1 MRKRRKPR
9 GKIEEKGEM
18 VGEEWLGQAWAGSEE
33 GIPWC
38 EEEEGRRKE
47 DDTVITSGYVWYY
60 PLPQDEEAADQKHLD
75 TNQLIQ

>member
-38 EEEEGRRKE
+38 EEEEGTRKE
-47 DDTVITSGYVWYY
+47 DDTVITSGYV
-60 PLPQDEEAADQKHLD
+60 
-75 TNQLIQ
+75 